1 MKNYLKVIMGVL
13 CICLLLIQLT
23 IVGIIYFPP
32 NTFEGSYQSMLQ
44 IKYNVLRTVDE
55 PKIIVI
61 SGISSAFGLDQN
73 MLEEATGYKVA
84 NLGLQANIGPR
95 FLAIVLYMSIFAT
108 ANAITVAGNV
118 DVRQQFIYFQ
128 F

>member
-1 MKNYLKVIMGVL
+1 MPFTYSTDNSWNNIFFSK
-13 CICLLLIQLT
+13 
-23 IVGIIYFPP
+23 YFWGKLAEHV
-32 NTFEGSYQSMLQ
+32 TDK
-44 IKYNVLRTVDE
+44 ITVDE

-61 SGISSAFGLDQN
+61 SGSSSAFGLDQN
-73 MLEEATGYKVA
+73 MLEEATGYKVD